1 MPIRTGTATAL
12 VVSLLLVAPV
22 AMAETDATDRDI
34 SDEQLRTFAQARAE
48 VRDVLE
54 SYSDERQE
62 AADEEALEEVRLEM
76 QKAMASAVNDTGMSV
91 ERFNELTR
99 LIRRDRELRGRVA
112 EVASDI
118 DAHEPSGNAR

>member
-1 MPIRTGTATAL
+1 MPIRAGTATAL

-54 SYSDERQE
+54 SYSDERHE

-91 ERFNELTR
+91 EQFNELTR
-99 LIRRDRELRGRVA
+99 LIRRDRDLRKRVA
-112 EVASDI
+112 DVASEI
-118 DAHEPSGNAR
+118 DAQEPSDNAR